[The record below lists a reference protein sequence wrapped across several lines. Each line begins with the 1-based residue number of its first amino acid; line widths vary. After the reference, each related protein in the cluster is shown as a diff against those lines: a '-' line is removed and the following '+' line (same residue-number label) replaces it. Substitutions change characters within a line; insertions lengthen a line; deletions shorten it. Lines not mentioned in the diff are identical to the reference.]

1 MGHIKKIIK
10 QLMGIDTGFSYDF
23 YKNGE
28 YDLIKKLSKLKFNI
42 LFDVGAHHG
51 EWSLVANKF
60 FPNSK
65 IHTFE
70 ISESNYIK
78 SLDKLNKDTFII
90 NNFGF
95 SNKQGNI
102 EYKDY
107 GLNSQ
112 INTTILESAF
122 HDTNVKYDIKKTFM
136 ETGDNYCK
144 EKNISHID
152 LLKIDTEGSEH
163 LVLEGFDNILQKKN
177 VRLIQFEYGYA
188 NGDAKF
194 LMKDFF
200 IFFKKNNYI
209 VAKLRKKIKF
219 EKWNYSFNDFK
230 SGPNYIAIKEDDY
243 EIRSLLEN
251 N

>member
-1 MGHIKKIIK
+1 MGHLKNILKKFI
-10 QLMGIDTGFSYDF
+10 GIDTGFSYNF

-28 YDLIKKLSKLKFNI
+28 YDLIKKTSKLKFNT

-51 EWSLVANKF
+51 GWSLIANKF
-60 FPNSK
+60 FPKSK

-70 ISESNYIK
+70 ISESNYKK
-78 SLDKLNKDTFII
+78 SLDNLKKDSFIV

-95 SNKQGNI
+95 SNKLGII

-107 GLNSQ
+107 GSDSQ
-112 INTTILESAF
+112 GNTTILESEF
-122 HDTNVKYDIKKTFM
+122 HDTNINYNLKKTSVK
-136 ETGDNYCK
+136 TGDNYCE
-144 EKNISHID
+144 EKNIKYID
-152 LLKIDTEGSEH
+152 FLKIDTEGCEH
-163 LVLEGFDNILQKKN
+163 LVLEGFKNILQKGN

-200 IFFKKNNYI
+200 NFFKKYNYI
-209 VAKLRKKIKF
+209 VAKLRKEIKF

-230 SGPNYIAIKEDDY
+230 SGPNYIAIKEDDE
-243 EIRSLLEN
+243 EIKSLLEN
-251 N
+251 

>member
-1 MGHIKKIIK
+1 MGHLKNILKKFI
-10 QLMGIDTGFSYDF
+10 GIDTGFSYNF

-28 YDLIKKLSKLKFNI
+28 YELIKKASKLKFNT

-51 EWSLVANKF
+51 EWSLIANKF
-60 FPNSK
+60 FPDSK

-70 ISESNYIK
+70 ISETNYKK
-78 SLDKLNKDTFII
+78 SLDNLTQKNFII

-107 GLNSQ
+107 GFDSQ
-112 INTTILESAF
+112 GNTTILES
-122 HDTNVKYDIKKTFM
+122 DYNDNNVNYDLKKT
-136 ETGDNYCK
+136 TVKIGDDYCK
-144 EKNISHID
+144 EKNINHID
-152 LLKIDTEGSEH
+152 FLKIDTEGSEH
-163 LVLEGFDNILQKKN
+163 LVLEGFKDILQKGN

-200 IFFKKNNYI
+200 HFFKKYNYI
-209 VAKLRKKIKF
+209 VAKLRKEIKL

-230 SGPNYIAIKEDDY
+230 SGPKYIAKKKSDDEIK
-243 EIRSLLEN
+243 SLLEN
-251 N
+251 